1 MFNQYFIYMFMSS
14 EIKKFKEYSS
24 LSDDITTDIFD
35 MDGDKIK
42 GPLEIESII
51 DIFTDPSKIPG
62 IKEAAGVS
70 LNTDL
75 SVKEVKR
82 GDSIWITALLRKPGT
97 TSFNS
102 PAVQGVIKLRVV
114 DIYYG
119 LQYLNKVINNG

>member
-1 MFNQYFIYMFMSS
+1 MGK
-14 EIKKFKEYSS
+14 EIKKFKEYSN
-24 LSDDITTDIFD
+24 LSSDAESETFD
-35 MDGDKIK
+35 MDGNKIS

-51 DIFTDPSKIPG
+51 DVFTDPSEIPG
-62 IKEAAGVS
+62 VS
-70 LNTDL
+70 ESASGISFNTDL

-82 GDSIWITALLRKPGT
+82 GDNIWITALLRKPGT

-102 PAVQGVIKLRVV
+102 PAVQGVIKVRVV